1 MLVLIAGI
9 LGLAIGS
16 FLNVVVWRLPRE
28 KSLSHPGS
36 HCPACGHPIRPYDN
50 IPVVSWVLLRG
61 RCRDCGER
69 ISVRYPLVEAGTGI
83 AFAATAAWV
92 GWSVLLP
99 FALWFVA
106 ACIALLLIDI
116 DHHRLPN
123 VLTFSTY
130 AIVLAGFALTA
141 ALETQWA
148 DFWRALLGGLAL
160 ALFFGVLSL
169 LFPRGMGWGDAKLAL
184 SLGSVMAWTSWG
196 ALVVGGFGAFLLGA
210 VWGVGAMVVGRAGR
224 KSALPFGPFMIIAAF
239 AAVVWGTPIADW
251 YAGLLG

>member
-28 KSLSHPGS
+28 ESLSHPGS

-50 IPVVSWVLLRG
+50 IPVVSWLLLRG

>member
-1 MLVLIAGI
+1 VIALIAGL

-16 FLNVVVWRLPRE
+16 FLNVVVWRLPRGE
-28 KSLSHPGS
+28 SLSHPGS

-69 ISVRYPLVEAGTGI
+69 ISVRYPLVEAGTGV
-83 AFAATAAWV
+83 AFALTAVWV

-106 ACIALLLIDI
+106 ACIALLLIDV

-123 VLTFSTY
+123 NLTLSTY
-130 AIVLAGFALTA
+130 VVVLLGFALAA
-141 ALETQWA
+141 ALEAQWG
-148 DFWRALLGGLAL
+148 DFRRALLGGLAF
-160 ALFFGVLSL
+160 AVFFAVIAL

-184 SLGSVMAWTSWG
+184 SLGSVMAWTGWG

-210 VWGVGAMVVGRAGR
+210 VWGVGAIVVGRAGR
-224 KSALPFGPFMIIAAF
+224 KSALPFGPFMIVAAV
-239 AAVVWGTPIADW
+239 AAVVWGMPLAQW